1 MSGLV
6 PGSLVLITADRTID
20 VDGRDARAFTSDC
33 DGLCP
38 TMTPSK
44 QRMPSEVLI
53 KGRDAA
59 FFAERLTRALP
70 ELRCQAAR
78 DPAEALAKCANA
90 DILIIR
96 TDEIFAELIDHMPKL
111 RLIQAL
117 TTGTDHIQALPNLP
131 KAVTLAAARGFHGPQ
146 MSELAFIFMLHF
158 VRDFRDLFATQ
169 AAHRWN
175 RVEQSLLVDRTA
187 VIVGVGAIAEDLA
200 KRCQV
205 FGMRVVGVSDGRREA
220 PHFDAILPRARLT
233 EAAAQADFL
242 IVLVP
247 HNRETT
253 NLIGADIFSAMK
265 PTGVL
270 INIARG
276 GVVDEDALIAAL
288 RAKTIAGAG
297 LDVFRVEPLPKDSP
311 LWDMPNVFITSHVG
325 GMADTYGEQVMP
337 LLVENLRTFVTG
349 RPEKLRFVVPR

>member
-1 MSGLV
+1 
-6 PGSLVLITADRTID
+6 
-20 VDGRDARAFTSDC
+20 
-33 DGLCP
+33 
-38 TMTPSK
+38 
-44 QRMPSEVLI
+44 MPSEVLI

-59 FFAERLTRALP
+59 LFAERLGPALP
-70 ELRCQAAR
+70 ELRFRAAH
-78 DPAEALAKCANA
+78 DPAEALAKCASA

-96 TDEIFAELIDHMPKL
+96 TDEIFAELIEAMPKL

-117 TTGTDHIQALPNLP
+117 TTGTDHIQALPNLA
-131 KAVTLAAARGFHGPQ
+131 KSVVLAAARGFHGPQ
-146 MSELAFIFMLHF
+146 MSELAFIYMLHF
-158 VRDFRDLFATQ
+158 VRDLRDLFATQ

-175 RVEQSLLVDRTA
+175 RVEQSLLEGRTA
-187 VIVGVGAIAEDLA
+187 VIVGVGAIAEELA
-200 KRCQV
+200 KRCQA

-220 PHFDAILPRARLT
+220 PHFDAILPRARLN

-247 HNRETT
+247 QTRETT
-253 NLIGADIFSAMK
+253 NLIGASVFDAMK
-265 PTGVL
+265 PSGVL

-288 RAKTIAGAG
+288 RAGKIAGAG
-297 LDVFRVEPLPKDSP
+297 LDVFRTEPLPKDSP

-337 LLVENLRTFVTG
+337 LLVNNLRAFTEG
-349 RPEKLRFVVPR
+349 QHEKVRFIVKR

>member
-1 MSGLV
+1 
-6 PGSLVLITADRTID
+6 
-20 VDGRDARAFTSDC
+20 
-33 DGLCP
+33 
-38 TMTPSK
+38 
-44 QRMPSEVLI
+44 MPSDVLI

-59 FFAERLTRALP
+59 FFAERLAKALP
-70 ELRCQAAR
+70 DLRFDAAH

-96 TDEIFAELIDHMPKL
+96 TDEIFPELVAKMPKL

-117 TTGTDHIQALPNLP
+117 TTGTDHIQALPNLG
-131 KAVTLAAARGFHGPQ
+131 KQVVLAAARGFHGLQ

-158 VRDFRDLFATQ
+158 MRDFRDLFETQ

-175 RVEQSLLVDRTA
+175 RVEQRLLVDRTA
-187 VIVGVGAIAEDLA
+187 VIIGVGSIAEDLA
-200 KRCQV
+200 HRCKV
-205 FGMRVVGVSDGRREA
+205 FGMRVVGVSDGRGEA
-220 PHFDAILPRARLT
+220 PYFDAVLPRARMN

-247 HNRETT
+247 HTQETT
-253 NLIGADIFSAMK
+253 NLIGASVFNAMK

-288 RAKTIAGAG
+288 QAGKIAGAG
-297 LDVFRVEPLPKDSP
+297 LDVFKTEPLPKDSP
-311 LWDMPNVFITSHVG
+311 LWDMRNVFITSHVG
-325 GMADTYGEQVMP
+325 GMADTYGDQVMP
-337 LLVENLRTFVTG
+337 LLVENLRAFSEG
-349 RPEKLRFVVPR
+349 HQEKMRFIVKR

>member
-1 MSGLV
+1 
-6 PGSLVLITADRTID
+6 
-20 VDGRDARAFTSDC
+20 
-33 DGLCP
+33 
-38 TMTPSK
+38 
-44 QRMPSEVLI
+44 MPSEVLI

-59 FFAERLTRALP
+59 LFAERLGPALP
-70 ELRCQAAR
+70 ELRFRAAH
-78 DPAEALAKCANA
+78 DPAEALAKCASA

-96 TDEIFAELIDHMPKL
+96 TDEIFAELIEAMPKL

-117 TTGTDHIQALPNLP
+117 PNLA
-131 KAVTLAAARGFHGPQ
+131 KSVVLAAARGFHGPQ
-146 MSELAFIFMLHF
+146 MSELAFIYMLHF
-158 VRDFRDLFATQ
+158 VRDLRDLFATQ

-175 RVEQSLLVDRTA
+175 RVEQSLLEGRTA
-187 VIVGVGAIAEDLA
+187 VIVGVGAIAEELA
-200 KRCQV
+200 KRCQA

-220 PHFDAILPRARLT
+220 PHFDAILPRAQLN

-247 HNRETT
+247 HTGETT
-253 NLIGADIFSAMK
+253 NLIGASVFNAMK
-265 PTGVL
+265 PSGVL

-288 RAKTIAGAG
+288 RAGKIAGAG
-297 LDVFRVEPLPKDSP
+297 LDVFRTEPLPKDSP

-337 LLVENLRTFVTG
+337 LLVNNLRAFTEG
-349 RPEKLRFVVPR
+349 QHEKVRFIVKR

>member
-1 MSGLV
+1 
-6 PGSLVLITADRTID
+6 
-20 VDGRDARAFTSDC
+20 
-33 DGLCP
+33 
-38 TMTPSK
+38 
-44 QRMPSEVLI
+44 MPSEVLI

-59 FFAERLTRALP
+59 FFAERLGPALP
-70 ELRCQAAR
+70 ELRFHAAH
-78 DPAEALAKCANA
+78 DPAEALAKCAAA

-96 TDEIFAELIDHMPKL
+96 TDEIFAELIEAMPKL

-117 TTGTDHIQALPNLP
+117 TTGTDHIQALPNLG
-131 KAVTLAAARGFHGPQ
+131 KHVTLAAARGFHGPQ
-146 MSELAFIFMLHF
+146 MSELAFIYMLHF

-175 RVEQSLLVDRTA
+175 RVEQSLLEGRTA
-187 VIVGVGAIAEDLA
+187 VIVGVGAIAEELA

-205 FGMRVVGVSDGRREA
+205 FGMRVVGVSGGRSEA
-220 PHFDAILPRARLT
+220 PHFDAILPRARLN

-247 HNRETT
+247 QTRETT
-253 NLIGADIFSAMK
+253 NLIGASVFDAMK

-276 GVVDEDALIAAL
+276 GVVDEAALIAAL
-288 RAKTIAGAG
+288 RAGKIAGAG
-297 LDVFRVEPLPKDSP
+297 LDVFKTEPLPKDSP

-325 GMADTYGEQVMP
+325 GMANTYGEQVMP
-337 LLVENLRTFVTG
+337 LLINNLRAFTNG
-349 RPEKLRFVVPR
+349 QQDKMRFIVKR

>member
-1 MSGLV
+1 MVRPQSWTLAQT
-6 PGSLVLITADRTID
+6 TATDYDR
-20 VDGRDARAFTSDC
+20 
-33 DGLCP
+33 
-38 TMTPSK
+38 
-44 QRMPSEVLI
+44 RMPSEVLI

-59 FFAERLTRALP
+59 FFADRLAPSLPAL
-70 ELRCQAAR
+70 RFHAAC
-78 DPAEALAKCANA
+78 DPSEALAKCADA

-96 TDEIFAELIDHMPKL
+96 TDEIFAELIDRMPKL

-131 KAVTLAAARGFHGPQ
+131 KQVTLTAARGFHGPQ

-158 VRDFRDLFATQ
+158 LRDFRDLFATQ

-175 RVEQSLLVDRTA
+175 RVEQRLLADRTA
-187 VIVGVGAIAEDLA
+187 VIIGVGSIAEDLA
-200 KRCQV
+200 ARCKV

-247 HNRETT
+247 HTRDTT
-253 NLIGADIFSAMK
+253 NLIGRDVFNAMK
-265 PTGVL
+265 PSGVL

-276 GVVDEDALIAAL
+276 GVVDEEALIAAL

-337 LLVENLRTFVTG
+337 LLIENLRAFAAG
-349 RPEKLRFVVPR
+349 QIAQLRFVVQR